1 MSRIRAEYVDPETSD
16 RPVAAHV
23 LVREEPDEEED
34 EEDEQDEGKDDN
46 DDDNKDDDGYSE

>member
-46 DDDNKDDDGYSE
+46 DDDDEDDDGYSE